1 MSEKKITKISLF
13 ALGQQMN
20 ENIAQIVAISQLL
33 KGKNIGSVYGMPITS
48 YQESVVFAPQ
58 VILRFLEKKEH
69 QLDKDKPLIN
79 SDITFRLTNKTS
91 ETITPADVD
100 LLAARVKSK
109 FAYPLF
115 VWNKG
120 KKCYTYFDRK
130 KGYQLKLNVP
140 NEAEAKRVIEQ
151 VLDLQGHSPEWE
163 FLNLNQA
170 VQELQKYDE
179 TPRSKVILNKPRKQV
194 RRRPIGKVTF
204 YRAELHIHG
213 LDQPVVLYPRYIPG
227 ALP

>member
-1 MSEKKITKISLF
+1 MAEKKVTKVSLF

-33 KGKNIGSVYGMPITS
+33 KGKDIGSVYGTPVSS
-48 YQESVVFAPQ
+48 YQETVVFAPQ
-58 VILRFLEKKEH
+58 VQLLFLEKKDD
-69 QLDKDKPLIN
+69 QLDKDKPLIDG
-79 SDITFRLTNKTS
+79 SITFRLMNKTN
-91 ETITPADVD
+91 ETITATDVD
-100 LLAARVKSK
+100 LLAQKVESK
-109 FAYPLF
+109 FAKPPF

-120 KKCYTYFDRK
+120 KKCYTYFDKK
-130 KGYQLKLNVP
+130 KGYQLKINVP
-140 NEAEAKRVIEQ
+140 NEVEAKRVIEQ

-179 TPRSKVILNKPRKQV
+179 TPRSKIILGKPRKQI

-213 LDQPVVLYPRYIPG
+213 LDQPVVLHPLYIPG
-227 ALP
+227 VLP

>member
-1 MSEKKITKISLF
+1 MADKVTKVSLF

-33 KGKNIGSVYGMPITS
+33 KGKDVGTVYGMPVSS
-48 YQESVVFAPQ
+48 YQETVVFAPQ
-58 VILRFLEKKEH
+58 VILQFLEKKEH
-69 QLDKDKPLIN
+69 QLDKDKPLI
-79 SDITFRLTNKTS
+79 DGVITFRLMGKTS

-100 LLAARVKSK
+100 LVAARVKSK
-109 FAYPLF
+109 FAQPLF

-140 NEAEAKRVIEQ
+140 SEAEAKRVIEQ

-170 VQELQKYDE
+170 IQELQKYDE
-179 TPRSKVILNKPRKQV
+179 TPRSKMILNKPRKQV

-213 LDQPVVLYPRYIPG
+213 LDQPIVLYPRYLPG
-227 ALP
+227 ILP

>member
-1 MSEKKITKISLF
+1 MADKPTKVTLF
-13 ALGQQMN
+13 ALGQEMN
-20 ENIAQIVAISQLL
+20 QALAQIVALDQML
-33 KGKNIGSVYGMPITS
+33 KGKSVGTIYGMPVAG
-48 YQESVVFAPQ
+48 YQETVVFAPQ
-58 VILRFLEKKEH
+58 VQLLFLEKKDD
-69 QLDKDKPLIN
+69 QSDKDKPLLN
-79 SDITFRLTNKTS
+79 GSITFRLMGKTS

-100 LLAARVKSK
+100 LLAQRVKSK
-109 FAYPLF
+109 FVKPPF

-130 KGYQLKLNVP
+130 KGYQLKINVP
-140 NEAEAKRVIEQ
+140 SEVEAKRVIEQ

-163 FLNLNQA
+163 FLNLTQA
-170 VQELQKYDE
+170 VQETQKYDE

-213 LDQPVVLYPRYIPG
+213 LDQPVVLHPLYLPG
-227 ALP
+227 VLP